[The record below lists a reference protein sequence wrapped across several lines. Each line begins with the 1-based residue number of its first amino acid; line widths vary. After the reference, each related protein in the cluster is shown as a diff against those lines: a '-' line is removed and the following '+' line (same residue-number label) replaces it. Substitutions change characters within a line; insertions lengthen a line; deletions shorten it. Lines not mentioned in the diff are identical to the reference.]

1 MGKLPRRPRFQQ
13 ALRDLTDGRASCR
26 DVASGSASLPAR
38 ERLRNRAHEVRHL
51 AHARPGHYTRRAMPT
66 AADIRPRVVA
76 ALSDRPCRPFA
87 ISGRTGV
94 GKTTLLRAVTA
105 EGDLEPVWYSAVDL
119 VERVV
124 EALRCDRYAALR
136 AALATDPRPLVV
148 EHLEDLRGKPSTREE
163 LRRLLVLRAASGGA
177 TVLTLTAGRDDA
189 EIVRWLDGWA
199 DVVSL
204 D

>member
-1 MGKLPRRPRFQQ
+1 M
-13 ALRDLTDGRASCR
+13 
-26 DVASGSASLPAR
+26 
-38 ERLRNRAHEVRHL
+38 
-51 AHARPGHYTRRAMPT
+51 
-66 AADIRPRVVA
+66 
-76 ALSDRPCRPFA
+76 
-87 ISGRTGV
+87 
-94 GKTTLLRAVTA
+94 TA

-124 EALRCDRYAALR
+124 EALQCKGYAALR

-148 EHLEDLRGKPSTREE
+148 EHLEDLRGKPSTCEE

-189 EIVRWLDGWA
+189 EIVGWLDGWA
-199 DVVSL
+199 DVASL

>member
-1 MGKLPRRPRFQQ
+1 
-13 ALRDLTDGRASCR
+13 
-26 DVASGSASLPAR
+26 
-38 ERLRNRAHEVRHL
+38 L

-76 ALSDRPCRPFA
+76 ALSDRPCRAFA

-105 EGDLEPVWYSAVDL
+105 EGDLEPVWYSAVEL

-124 EALRCDRYAALR
+124 EALRCEGYAALR

-148 EHLEDLRGKPSTREE
+148 EHLEDLRGRPSTREE
-163 LRRLLVLRAASGGA
+163 LRRLLLLRAARGGA
-177 TVLTLTAGRDDA
+177 TVLTLTAGRDDT
-189 EIVRWLDGWA
+189 EIVGWLDGWA

>member
-1 MGKLPRRPRFQQ
+1 M
-13 ALRDLTDGRASCR
+13 
-26 DVASGSASLPAR
+26 
-38 ERLRNRAHEVRHL
+38 

-105 EGDLEPVWYSAVDL
+105 EGDIEPVWCSAVDL

-124 EALRCDRYAALR
+124 GALRCEGYAALR

-148 EHLEDLRGKPSTREE
+148 EHLEDLRGKPRTREE
-163 LRRLLVLRAASGGA
+163 LRRLLVLRAARGGA
-177 TVLTLTAGRDDA
+177 TVLTLTAGRDDT
-189 EIVRWLDGWA
+189 EIVGWLDGWA